1 MTRRCYSCDQAE
13 AMYEAHLDHD
23 ATPVVLLCEACAIWE
38 RDAGSVVWIHTR
50 DRNADSNRGR
60 GHQRTTKDKGARDL
74 VLPHWSPLVSTA
86 AQDYGSEG
94 WGFESLRAR
103 HADQRKRCGC

>member
-1 MTRRCYSCDQAE
+1 MITRRCISP
-13 AMYEAHLDHD
+13 L
-23 ATPVVLLCEACAIWE
+23 
-38 RDAGSVVWIHTR
+38 AGMSR
-50 DRNADSNRGR
+50 GPDRNADSNRER

-74 VLPHWSPLVSTA
+74 VLPHRSPRLSAA

-103 HADQRKRCGC
+103 HADQREYCGC